1 MASSPST
8 DHKAPQEIVRAAV
21 ELCADCD
28 TCRTVMEED
37 CPFFP
42 ELYRLWDQQE
52 ETGKTISA
60 ADMRALVDLCTLCG
74 LCPCPR
80 IPMDLM
86 EAKAHYIDKEGL
98 PFSNKLLSDV
108 PRLARLCGLCPG
120 LVNKMLSY
128 QSTSRLLNSIANLH
142 PDRQLPSFPLE
153 TFFQWACKKGLTTRP
168 EDCHS
173 VAYFVGCTAG
183 YLFPQIGQ
191 ALVHILQH
199 NGVHV
204 HVPPQECCGMPNLME
219 GERDKTLQR
228 SRANMNLLSDTLDN
242 SDQIISTCP
251 TCGYYMKSILLERA
265 HYSSDYQ
272 ASVAAGEDEIK
283 VPGDRCGVKKHKI
296 LKKSMY
302 KEILK
307 DDGYFTSLDPMT
319 RIRLAESFCDAG
331 EYLARLYA
339 DGGLSTNF
347 TAISGRM
354 VYFAPCHQREQ
365 KIGTPYLDLLRL
377 IPELEVAAVGGTN
390 CCGMGGNF
398 GYKAAY
404 HEQSL
409 AIGQPLIEKI
419 RELNPQAIITDCMS
433 CRLQFNHEL
442 SCPVFHPLELLAQ
455 ACLGQTTATGKFS
468 LDTRRTCDD
477 FR

>member
-1 MASSPST
+1 
-8 DHKAPQEIVRAAV
+8 
-21 ELCADCD
+21 
-28 TCRTVMEED
+28 MEED

-42 ELYRLWDQQE
+42 ELYRLWDQE
-52 ETGKTISA
+52 KETGEPISA

-86 EAKAHYIDKEGL
+86 RAKSYCIDKEGL
-98 PFSNKLLSDV
+98 PFSNKLLADV
-108 PRLARLCGLCPG
+108 PRLAHLCGTFPG
-120 LVNKMLSY
+120 LVNKLLSY
-128 QSTSRLLNSIANLH
+128 QPTSRLLSNIAKLH
-142 PDRQLPSFPLE
+142 PDRQLPPFPQE
-153 TFFQWACKKGLTTRP
+153 NFFQWARKKGLTTRR
-168 EDCHS
+168 EDCDR
-173 VAYFVGCTAG
+173 VTYFVGCTAG

-199 NGVHV
+199 NGFHV
-204 HVPPQECCGMPNLME
+204 YVPSQECCGMPNLME

-228 SRANMNLLSDTLDN
+228 ALTNMNLLSETLD
-242 SDQIISTCP
+242 SGDPVISSCP
-251 TCGYYMKSILLERA
+251 TCGYYMKTILPERA
-265 HYSSDYQ
+265 YYSSAYQ
-272 ASVAAGEDEIK
+272 ASVGAGEDEMKI
-283 VPGDRCGVKKHKI
+283 PEDSRGGKKHKI
-296 LKKSMY
+296 LKKSIY

-319 RIRLAESFCDAG
+319 RIRLAEHFYDAG

-339 DGGLSTNF
+339 DGKFNTNL
-347 TAISGRM
+347 AGISGRM

-377 IPELEVAAVGGTN
+377 IPELEVSAVGGTN

-398 GYKAAY
+398 GYKAGF

-419 RELNPQAIITDCMS
+419 RSLDPQGIITDCMS
-433 CRLQFNHEL
+433 CRLQFNHAL
-442 SCPVFHPLELLAQ
+442 SCPVFHPLELLEQ
-455 ACLGQTTATGKFS
+455 AC
-468 LDTRRTCDD
+468 R
-477 FR
+477 

>member
-1 MASSPST
+1 MASNPSKDQKT
-8 DHKAPQEIVRAAV
+8 PQEIVRAAV
-21 ELCADCD
+21 ELCSDCD

-42 ELYRLWDQQE
+42 ELYRLWDQE
-52 ETGKTISA
+52 KETGKRISA

-86 EAKAHYIDKEGL
+86 RAKSHYIDKEGL
-98 PFSNKLLSDV
+98 PFSSKLLSDV
-108 PRLARLCGLCPG
+108 PRLARLCGTFPG
-120 LVNKMLSY
+120 LVNKLLSY
-128 QSTSRLLNSIANLH
+128 QPSSRLLSNIANLH
-142 PDRQLPSFPLE
+142 PDRQLPPFPQE
-153 TFFQWACKKGLTTRP
+153 NFFQWARKKGLTTRR
-168 EDCHS
+168 EDGS
-173 VAYFVGCTAG
+173 NVAYFVGCTAG

-204 HVPPQECCGMPNLME
+204 YVPSQECCGMPNLME

-228 SRANMNLLSDTLDN
+228 SRANMTLLSDALDN
-242 SDQIISTCP
+242 SDQIISSCP

-272 ASVAAGEDEIK
+272 ASVNAGEDEIK
-283 VPGDRCGVKKHKI
+283 IPEDRRGRKKHKI

-307 DDGYFTSLDPMT
+307 DDGYFSSLDPMI
-319 RIRLAESFCDAG
+319 RIRLAESFFDAG
-331 EYLARLYA
+331 EYLARLYV
-339 DGGLSTNF
+339 DGTLATNF
-347 TAISGRM
+347 SAISGRM

-365 KIGTPYLDLLRL
+365 KIGTPFLDLLKL
-377 IPELEVAAVGGTN
+377 IPELEVTAVGNTN

-398 GYKAAY
+398 GYKAGF
-404 HEQSL
+404 HDQSL

-419 RELNPQAIITDCMS
+419 KELNPQAIITDCMS

-455 ACLGQTTATGKFS
+455 ACSNQKQRKARSTLTHEESIDGC
-468 LDTRRTCDD
+468 R
-477 FR
+477 